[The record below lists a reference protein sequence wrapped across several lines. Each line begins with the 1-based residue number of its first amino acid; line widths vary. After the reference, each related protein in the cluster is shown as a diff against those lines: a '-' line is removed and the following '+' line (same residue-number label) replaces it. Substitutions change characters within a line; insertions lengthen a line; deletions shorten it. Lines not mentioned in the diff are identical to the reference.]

1 MIGQDCTTRV
11 ERRPRRASA
20 LVLVAMAATQL
31 ATASAAGF
39 AHNPFAVLTAALG
52 IIGLL
57 TSLRLCTAGCIES
70 RIASTVLSASALIGV
85 VLAHTLGAPGVSPTS
100 WTPADA
106 FVGVAALLL
115 AGLTIRPA
123 RTAL

>member
-1 MIGQDCTTRV
+1 MISLDCPTRV

-20 LVLVAMAATQL
+20 LLLVAMAATQL

-39 AHNPFAVLTAALG
+39 AHKPFAVLATALG

-85 VLAHTLGAPGVSPTS
+85 VLAHTLGAPGASPAS

-106 FVGVAALLL
+106 FIGVAALML

-123 RTAL
+123 GTAL

>member
-1 MIGQDCTTRV
+1 MISLDCPTRV

-20 LVLVAMAATQL
+20 LLLVAMAATQL

-39 AHNPFAVLTAALG
+39 APKPFAVLAAALG

-85 VLAHTLGAPGVSPTS
+85 VLAHTLGAPGASPAS

-106 FVGVAALLL
+106 FIGVAALML

-123 RTAL
+123 GTAL